1 MEKKLYEK
9 MGIENRRRKAL
20 MAGVG
25 CYLLGALVLFVYE
38 KGNPGF
44 KVFVAGMV
52 IQQIVL
58 NYVANTGNTG
68 TSIEFAE
75 LLKYYPVDGNVI
87 YRIIKRK
94 MVLYSIAFWCVSLVL
109 AAVMQKGAEPFIFGS
124 VLNFFVMESTILG
137 YWIGY
142 GRYMKEE
149 KGKEASLESSLGVCL
164 LFTYPFFGII
174 IAAVYTIAYVGA

>member
-75 LLKYYPVDGNVI
+75 LLKYYPVDGNV
-87 YRIIKRK
+87 
-94 MVLYSIAFWCVSLVL
+94 YSIAFWCVSLVL